1 VISFEGTA
9 SFERPIRAREIAKR
23 AWCSLHAAFRAR
35 PVLFIV
41 TLVLGAAFGV
51 AVLGIAPVK
60 SALTVLKFEDFRLAT
75 VSAYLGA
82 HILAVL
88 FWSALVAPLAVAI
101 HRLILLNETRLALPQ
116 VRNFFFWM
124 AGLLLA
130 VVAARAFCLL
140 MASVS
145 FVRSLSEFL
154 VTIGALIVAVQIA
167 LIFPA
172 IAIGVPAGSVE
183 KRLDSGFRMAEGNFW
198 LLMRTILLTQL
209 PLVILRIALARIAIG
224 PRPGVLLPGQVPPP
238 PPPMT
243 VLRWIAAGMGGAVS
257 IVAIALLAATLS
269 WLYAAKRKEP

>member
-1 VISFEGTA
+1 MIHFEGPVT
-9 SFERPIRAREIAKR
+9 AREIAKR
-23 AWCSLHAAFRAR
+23 AWRSLNAAFRAL
-35 PVLFIV
+35 PLLFIV
-41 TLVLGAAFGV
+41 TLVLSAALGAAILGV
-51 AVLGIAPVK
+51 APVK
-60 SALTVLKFEDFRLAT
+60 AALTVLKFEDFSLEKLNIY
-75 VSAYLGA
+75 VGA

-88 FWSALVAPLAVAI
+88 LWSALVAPLAVGI
-101 HRLILLNETRLALPQ
+101 HRFILLNEIRPA
-116 VRNFFFWM
+116 RAEAWNFFRWL

-172 IAIGVPAGSVE
+172 IAIGVPAASVE

-198 LLMRTILLTQL
+198 LLMRAILLTQL
-209 PLVILRIALARIAIG
+209 PLMVLRVVLARIAAG
-224 PRPGVLLPGQVPPP
+224 PMPGALLPGQDPPP

-243 VLRWIAAGMGGAVS
+243 VLRLIAAGTAGAVS
-257 IVAIALLAATLS
+257 IAAIALLAATLS
-269 WLYAAKRKEP
+269 WLYAAKHKDA